1 MDDVYLY
8 RLDLPSGVHEM
19 VAPCTDGSY
28 TVYVST
34 RDTCER
40 QLESYRHAI
49 RHVQRRDHEGG
60 DVQAVEMVAH
70 GKRGK

>member
-19 VAPCTDGSY
+19 VAPCADGSY

-34 RDTCER
+34 RDTRER
-40 QLESYRHAI
+40 QMESYQHAI
-49 RHVQRRDHEGG
+49 RHVQRRDHEKE
-60 DVQAVEMVAH
+60 DVQATEMEAH
-70 GKRGK
+70 ERREV